1 MRTSLLI
8 EISVMRFFLLWR
20 TGGSGSGRKES
31 LQGKSDSCRQLFC
44 LIVFDNIG
52 NGAVQDIAEY
62 IQCLRGDGLAFLHAV
77 NGVGGNTMLKD
88 QFVFCY
94 VLTKQS
100 FKEWFV

>member
-1 MRTSLLI
+1 MLRLASFQRVFRP
-8 EISVMRFFLLWR
+8 SA
-20 TGGSGSGRKES
+20 GGY
-31 LQGKSDSCRQLFC
+31 DSCRQLFC

-62 IQCLRGDGLAFLHAV
+62 IQCLRGDGLAFLHTV
-77 NGVGGNTMLKD
+77 DGIGGNTMLKD

>member
-1 MRTSLLI
+1 MRVLLVEDDYAVSQSI
-8 EISVMRFFLLWR
+8 ETMLK
-20 TGGSGSGRKES
+20 KE
-31 LQGKSDSCRQLFC
+31 G
-44 LIVFDNIG
+44 IVFDNIG

-62 IQCLRGDGLAFLHAV
+62 IQCLRGDGLAFLHTV
-77 NGVGGNTMLKD
+77 DGIGGNTMLKD

>member
-1 MRTSLLI
+1 MKGTCEQI
-8 EISVMRFFLLWR
+8 PFHFFLKFMMLGSA
-20 TGGSGSGRKES
+20 GGY
-31 LQGKSDSCRQLFC
+31 DSCRQLFC

-62 IQCLRGDGLAFLHAV
+62 IQCLRGDGLAFLHTV
-77 NGVGGNTMLKD
+77 DGIGGNTMLKD